1 VLAFSGLLMSRFATL
16 ADCDLDE
23 ELPET
28 HRKPALEE
36 PLFWLD
42 LEMTGLQP
50 REHHILE
57 LAIIVSDGELSRTID
72 GPEMVIHHEDIVLN
86 TMNEW
91 STKQHGDSGLTDRCR
106 ASTVTLADAED
117 ALVAFVTAHCL
128 SGVPAVL
135 AGACVYKDL
144 EFIEVH
150 MPRLRALL
158 SHRVVDVST
167 VRALCRVWYPGAAR
181 RARGTLGSPAD
192 CQHRALEDIRYSIS
206 ELRYYRQHCFKPSG
220 CNSGGGSGG
229 RGSGGRGIGSKGT
242 TKSGRGGAG
251 GEVSSNGMG
260 TPNALDMV
268 TEAKPTVASIIS
280 ALDDAALHAI

>member
-1 VLAFSGLLMSRFATL
+1 MSRFVSL
-16 ADCDLDE
+16 EDCDLDE
-23 ELPET
+23 EPPEAEASGT
-28 HRKPALEE
+28 SKPALEE

-57 LAIIVSDGELSRTID
+57 VALIVSDGELTRTID
-72 GPEMVIHHEDIVLN
+72 GPEIVVHHEDIVLS

-91 STKQHGDSGLTDRCR
+91 STKQHGESGLTDRCR

-117 ALVAFVTAHCL
+117 ALVAFVTAQCP

-150 MPRLRALL
+150 LPRLRALL
-158 SHRVVDVST
+158 RHRVGDVST
-167 VRALCRVWYPGAAR
+167 VRALCRVWYPSAAR

-192 CQHRALEDIRYSIS
+192 CQHRALEDIRYSIR

-220 CNSGGGSGG
+220 CNSGGG
-229 RGSGGRGIGSKGT
+229 RGPISP
-242 TKSGRGGAG
+242 GARRAPPPPAT
-251 GEVSSNGMG
+251 SSPSHSRRHSH
-260 TPNALDMV
+260 T
-268 TEAKPTVASIIS
+268 
-280 ALDDAALHAI
+280 H

>member
-1 VLAFSGLLMSRFATL
+1 MLAFSGLLMSRFATL

-106 ASTVTLADAED
+106 AFHNSILFHNQKIVRSESSYK
-117 ALVAFVTAHCL
+117 LVCKSAHYTQ
-128 SGVPAVL
+128 G
-135 AGACVYKDL
+135 
-144 EFIEVH
+144 
-150 MPRLRALL
+150 RA
-158 SHRVVDVST
+158 
-167 VRALCRVWYPGAAR
+167 A
-181 RARGTLGSPAD
+181 
-192 CQHRALEDIRYSIS
+192 
-206 ELRYYRQHCFKPSG
+206 
-220 CNSGGGSGG
+220 
-229 RGSGGRGIGSKGT
+229 
-242 TKSGRGGAG
+242 
-251 GEVSSNGMG
+251 
-260 TPNALDMV
+260 
-268 TEAKPTVASIIS
+268 
-280 ALDDAALHAI
+280 

>member
-1 VLAFSGLLMSRFATL
+1 
-16 ADCDLDE
+16 
-23 ELPET
+23 
-28 HRKPALEE
+28 
-36 PLFWLD
+36 
-42 LEMTGLQP
+42 
-50 REHHILE
+50 
-57 LAIIVSDGELSRTID
+57 
-72 GPEMVIHHEDIVLN
+72 
-86 TMNEW
+86 
-91 STKQHGDSGLTDRCR
+91 
-106 ASTVTLADAED
+106 
-117 ALVAFVTAHCL
+117 
-128 SGVPAVL
+128 L

-220 CNSGGGSGG
+220 GGSGG
-229 RGSGGRGIGSKGT
+229 RGSGSKGK

-251 GEVSSNGMG
+251 GEGSSNGKG